1 MNVKKQ
7 EKDTDLL
14 YKIALITSP
23 SDNPF
28 NIGPKI
34 FPVHIIVNLQK
45 SSTILIMYLL
55 MNYFNNYSKGAY
67 VYLSLH
73 GSYGL
78 IWLLKD
84 MIFPDKSI
92 HVKTCFLPAAALG
105 ILLFLYWSIGFEMIY
120 GLGIQEPSNGR
131 IFVCFFIYSF
141 GLILMICTD
150 LQKFLI
156 LKYKKGLINNYFL
169 TYNRNTNY
177 LGEIMIYFSFA
188 LIVGRLECYL
198 LLIFVWMTF
207 FVGRIYLKEKS
218 LQKKEGYDE
227 YKKKSYIILFKF
239 FNSHWING
247 ILYFCIF
254 VLFIYVLTNF

>member
-1 MNVKKQ
+1 MSLN
-7 EKDTDLL
+7 KDGNNLL
-14 YKIALITSP
+14 YKIALVTSP

-45 SSTILIMYLL
+45 GSTIIMMYLL
-55 MNYFNNYSKGAY
+55 MIYFNNYSKGAY
-67 VYLSLH
+67 IYLSLH

-84 MIFPDKSI
+84 ITFPDKSM
-92 HVKTCFLPAAALG
+92 HVKTCLLPAGALVT
-105 ILLFLYWSIGFEMIY
+105 LLLLYWCMGFEMML
-120 GLGIQEPSNGR
+120 GWGIQEPSNGR
-131 IFVCFFIYSF
+131 IFVCFFLYSF
-141 GLILMICTD
+141 GLIFMLCTD
-150 LQKFLI
+150 LQKYLI
-156 LKYKKGLINNYFL
+156 LQYKKGLITNYFL
-169 TYNRNTNY
+169 ASNRNTNY

-218 LQKKEGYDE
+218 LQKKEGFDI
-227 YKKKSYIILFKF
+227 YKNNSYIILFKF
-239 FNSHWING
+239 FDSHLING
-247 ILYFCIF
+247 IIYAFIISLLFCILKYF
-254 VLFIYVLTNF
+254 

>member
-1 MNVKKQ
+1 MNFKNEDKN
-7 EKDTDLL
+7 LL

-34 FPVHIIVNLQK
+34 FPVHIIVNCQK

-55 MNYFNNYSKGAY
+55 MIYFNNYSKGAY
-67 VYLSLH
+67 IYLSLH

-84 MIFPDKSI
+84 MTFPDKSM
-92 HVKTCFLPAAALG
+92 HNKTCFLPAGAL
-105 ILLFLYWSIGFEMIY
+105 ITLLLLYWGMGFEMIY
-120 GLGIQEPSNGR
+120 GLGIQDPSNGR
-131 IFVCFFIYSF
+131 IFVCFFFYSF
-141 GLILMICTD
+141 GLIFMLCTD
-150 LQKFLI
+150 LQKYLI

-169 TYNRNTNY
+169 AWNRNTNY

-198 LLIFVWMTF
+198 LLIFVWITF
-207 FVGRIYLKEKS
+207 FVGRIYIKEKS
-218 LQKKEGYDE
+218 LQTKEGYTK
-227 YKKKSYIILFKF
+227 YKNNSYIILFKF
-239 FNSHWING
+239 FNNHFING
-247 ILYFCIF
+247 IIYILIII
-254 VLFIYVLTNF
+254 LFIYITKYF

>member
-1 MNVKKQ
+1 MNNPN
-7 EKDTDLL
+7 KDKNLF

-45 SSTILIMYLL
+45 SSTIIIMYLL
-55 MNYFNNYSKGAY
+55 MIYFNNYSKGAY
-67 VYLSLH
+67 IYLSLH

-84 MIFPDKSI
+84 VTFPDKSM
-92 HVKTCFLPAAALG
+92 HVKTCFLPAGAL
-105 ILLFLYWSIGFEMIY
+105 ICLLLLYWGIGFEMMY
-120 GLGIQEPSNGR
+120 GLGIQEPTNGR
-131 IFVCFFIYSF
+131 IFSCFFIYSF
-141 GLILMICTD
+141 GLIFMLCTD
-150 LQKFLI
+150 LQKYLI

-169 TYNRNTNY
+169 AINRNTNY

-188 LIVGRLECYL
+188 LIVGRIECYL
-198 LLIFVWMTF
+198 LLIFVWFTF

-218 LQKKEGYDE
+218 LQRKEGYE
-227 YKKKSYIILFKF
+227 LYKKNSYLILFKF
-239 FNSHWING
+239 FNNHFLNI
-247 ILYFCIF
+247 ILYIF
-254 VLFIYVLTNF
+254 VIISFIYIIKNF